1 MTRSEGRRAERI
13 GRAAPNPPSERSY
26 LRRNHVQAVA
36 AGQKGC
42 FSGMRKMPRCIGRHL
57 FLRGTPHFVKVRR
70 GLLVS
75 TFCRSLHLP
84 PGNPGAV
91 PLRELVPR
99 AREADDGNHNAKDH
113 AERDDGLRIHEQHP
127 LPETPP
133 EMQAKHPASHDASRS
148 SRENRSP
155 AARIRRGACAESIR
169 AVILHAVPRTE
180 LLMSSRRR
188 PRRRASLENGNCRD
202 VCVSSVTALN
212 SS

>member
-1 MTRSEGRRAERI
+1 MRAKRRAKR
-13 GRAAPNPPSERSY
+13 RSPATPAIAFDSFRWN
-26 LRRNHVQAVA
+26 LGSPVA
-36 AGQKGC
+36 AGQQGC
-42 FSGMRKMPRCIGRHL
+42 YSRPQKVPRCIGRHL
-57 FLRGTPHFVKVRR
+57 FLRGTPSFVKGRR

-99 AREADDGNHNAKDH
+99 AREADDGNHIAKDR

-133 EMQAKHPASHDASRS
+133 EMQAKHPASHNASRA

-155 AARIRRGACAESIR
+155 AARIQRGACAVLTR
-169 AVILHAVPRTE
+169 AVTLNKKPRPSRKTILRTDE
-180 LLMSSRRR
+180 QSQLIIRRR
-188 PRRRASLENGNCRD
+188 RRKRD
-202 VCVSSVTALN
+202 II
-212 SS
+212 